1 MHTHMHART
10 HARMHAHTH
19 AHTHICTP
27 QGYEPVIFYPKRT
40 SKEIYQTVVTQ
51 CETLHIPF
59 IDKLPTAADIDSKY
73 HVVVDAIFGFSFKGA
88 VRAPFDTVLATLK
101 QVKKPLASV
110 DVPSGVLVTLME
122 IESRTTS

>member
-1 MHTHMHART
+1 M
-10 HARMHAHTH
+10 HTH
-19 AHTHICTP
+19 AHTHTHTRMHARTHTHTHTHTHTT
-27 QGYEPVIFYPKRT
+27 QGYKPVIFYPKRT

-73 HVVVDAIFGFSFKGA
+73 HVIVDAIFGFSFKGA
-88 VRAPFDTVLATLK
+88 VRAPFDAVLATLK

-110 DVPSGVLVTLME
+110 DVPSGVLVT
-122 IESRTTS
+122 